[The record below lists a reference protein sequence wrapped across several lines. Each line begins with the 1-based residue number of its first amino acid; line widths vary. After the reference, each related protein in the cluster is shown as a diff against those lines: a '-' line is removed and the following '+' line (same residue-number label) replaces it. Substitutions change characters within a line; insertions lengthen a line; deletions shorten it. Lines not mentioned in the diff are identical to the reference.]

1 MAFRATKQKV
11 LNRGIPPDSFLD
23 ELIAWGRTAP
33 DEIFAP
39 NENADVYS
47 SVVEV
52 LGPWQGLP
60 HRRAAMLEVMRVLA
74 GFESSWDW
82 NAGVDSHN
90 PTSTTPT
97 TIEAGA
103 WQVSANSMVF
113 GPELKNLVLTKVGSL
128 DGNAFQKAM
137 KRDHLLAMEY
147 IARLLRRTV
156 RANGPVKR
164 HEIDEWLRRD
174 AVDEFHA
181 VLGAPSM
188 IRALR
193 AESVEADSI
202 TSVRAEPAEAGMH
215 GFDANTK
222 LTATTAKAL
231 KEAGFK
237 FAIRYLSRKAK
248 PPAKDLT
255 ADELDIILDAGLAV
269 MAVQHV
275 APSGWTPSDTLGVE
289 CGGNAATHARAIGLP
304 EKSSVWLDLEGIAA
318 GTPASAVIA
327 YCNAWFKEVES
338 AGYTTGV
345 YVGANCIL
353 SADELYLSLK
363 TKHYWKSGSNVPD
376 IPHRGYCMVQH
387 IIPDDKIGGVAID
400 RNVTFVDAF
409 GSAPML
415 VTRGLAMDV
424 AAFASPMLA
433 EPVAADAPAVAAHDN
448 DEAILRELAAS
459 HELSAPM
466 ETLISFRNNHGTP
479 VSARYWAI
487 ADFDRRS
494 SEPRLFLFDVRDN
507 HVQSYLCA
515 HGKGSEGPT
524 DDGYANV
531 FSNQPGSNCTSLGVY
546 HCAETYNGTHG
557 FSMRLDGLEASNSK
571 ARARAVV
578 VHGADYVS
586 QDMIRRTGRIGRSD
600 GCLAVE
606 NRYATEVV
614 SALTGGSLVLAWYS
628 NATRPAAA
636 RFVADSAA
644 DEVWSELEPPAAHL
658 AMDASETTASLA
670 MRILHSPKI
679 VLARGHTS
687 GVQDNATAFDNIKD
701 TAEGRAAHR
710 SSYGNAPGGVVNLDP
725 RMLRGM
731 LDLAESFSF
740 SVSEFCGGSHN
751 TNSRHYAGCTADINT
766 INGQHVGAGP
776 SAASFQQRC
785 RELGATE
792 VLGPGD
798 AGHSTHIHAG
808 WPRP

>member
-1 MAFRATKQKV
+1 MTYRATKQKV
-11 LNRGIPPDSFLD
+11 LNRGIPPDSFLN
-23 ELIAWGRTAP
+23 ELIAWGRMAP
-33 DEIFAP
+33 DDIFAP
-39 NENADVYS
+39 NENADVYAS
-47 SVVEV
+47 LVEV

-74 GFESSWDW
+74 GFESSWNW
-82 NAGVDSHN
+82 NEGVDTTNS
-90 PTSTTPT
+90 TSTTPT

-103 WQVSANSMVF
+103 WQVSANSMSF
-113 GPELKNLVLTKVGSL
+113 GRELKDLVLRRVGSL
-128 DGNAFQKAM
+128 DGNAFQMAM

-147 IARLLRRTV
+147 IARLLRRSV

-174 AVDEFHA
+174 AVDEFQ
-181 VLGAPSM
+181 VMLGTPAM
-188 IRALR
+188 IQALR
-193 AESVEADSI
+193 LESVAANFPG
-202 TSVRAEPAEAGMH
+202 VRAEPAEAGMH

-255 ADELDIILDAGLAV
+255 AEELDIILDAGLAV

-275 APSGWTPSDTLGVE
+275 APSGWTPSAALGVE
-289 CGGNAATHARAIGLP
+289 YGSNAARQARDIGLA

-318 GTPASAVIA
+318 GTPASAVII

-353 SADELYLSLK
+353 SADELYLNLT
-363 TKHYWKSGSNVPD
+363 TKHYWKSGSDVPD

-387 IIPDDKIGGVAID
+387 IIPNDKIGGVAID
-400 RNVTFVDAF
+400 RNVAFVDAF

-415 VTRGLAMDV
+415 VTRRPAMDV
-424 AAFASPMLA
+424 AAFARPMLA
-433 EPVAADAPAVAAHDN
+433 KSAAAIAPLVAASDN
-448 DEAILRELAAS
+448 DEAILRALAAS
-459 HELSAPM
+459 HELSVPM
-466 ETLISFRNNHGTP
+466 ETLISFRNEHGAP
-479 VSARYWAI
+479 VSAQYWAI

-494 SEPRLFLFDVRDN
+494 SLPRLFLFDVRNN

-515 HGKGSEGPT
+515 HGIGSEGPS
-524 DDGYANV
+524 DDGYASV
-531 FSNQPGSNCTSLGVY
+531 FSNQSGSNCTSLGVY
-546 HCAETYNGTHG
+546 RCAETYNGKHG
-557 FSMRLDGLEASNSK
+557 FSMRLDGLEASNSY

-586 QDMIRRTGRIGRSD
+586 QDIIRSTGRIGRSD
-600 GCLAVE
+600 GCLVVE
-606 NRYATEVV
+606 NRFATEVV
-614 SALTGGSLVLAWYS
+614 SALTGGSLVLACYS
-628 NATRPAAA
+628 KAARPAVA
-636 RFVADSAA
+636 RLDADISS
-644 DEVWSELEPPAAHL
+644 DVVWSELEPPTHFAV
-658 AMDASETTASLA
+658 DADETTASLA
-670 MRILHSPKI
+670 KRILQSPKI
-679 VLARGHTS
+679 VLARGHAS
-687 GVQDNATAFDNIKD
+687 GIQDNATALENIQD
-701 TAEGRAAHR
+701 TADGRAARR
-710 SSYGNAPGGVVNLDP
+710 SSYGNAPGGFVNLDA
-725 RMLRGM
+725 RMLKGM
-731 LDLAESFSF
+731 LDLEELFSF
-740 SVSEFCGGSHN
+740 SVSEICGGSHN
-751 TNSRHYAGCTADINT
+751 TNSRHYAGCAVDINT
-766 INGQHVGAGP
+766 IDGQHVGSSNQ
-776 SAASFQQRC
+776 SAAFFQRRC

>member
-1 MAFRATKQKV
+1 MAFHATKQKV
-11 LNRGIPPDSFLD
+11 LNRGVPPDSFLH
-23 ELIAWGRTAP
+23 ELIAWGRAAP

-39 NENADVYS
+39 NQNADVYS
-47 SVVEV
+47 SVVEA

-82 NAGVDSHN
+82 NAGVDTNN
-90 PTSTTPT
+90 PTSITPN

-103 WQVSANSMVF
+103 WQVSANSMSF
-113 GPELKNLVLTKVGSL
+113 GPELKELVLTKVGSL

-137 KRDHLLAMEY
+137 KRDHPLAMEY

-156 RANGPVKR
+156 NHNGPVKR
-164 HEIDEWLRRD
+164 HEIDAWLRRD
-174 AVDEFHA
+174 AVEEFQT
-181 VLGAPSM
+181 LLEAPSM
-188 IRALR
+188 IGALSLR
-193 AESVEADSI
+193 SVAAGI
-202 TSVRAEPAEAGMH
+202 TDVKAEPAKAGMQ
-215 GFDANTK
+215 GFDTNTR

-231 KEAGFK
+231 REAGFT

-255 ADELDIILDAGLAV
+255 AAELNIVLDAGLAV

-275 APSGWTPSDTLGVE
+275 TPSDWTPSDTLGVE
-289 CGGNAATHARAIGLP
+289 YGGNAAAHARAIGLA

-318 GTPASAVIA
+318 GTPANAVVA

-345 YVGANCIL
+345 YVGANSIL
-353 SADELYLSLK
+353 SADELYLNLK
-363 TKHYWKSGSNVPD
+363 TTHYWKSGSDVPD

-387 IIPDDKIGGVAID
+387 IIPGDKVGGVAID

-415 VTRGLAMDV
+415 VTRGPAMEM
-424 AAFASPMLA
+424 AALASPMLA
-433 EPVAADAPAVAAHDN
+433 ESVAPGVPAVAARD
-448 DEAILRELAAS
+448 DEAVLRELAAS
-459 HELSAPM
+459 HELSVPM
-466 ETLISFRNNHGTP
+466 ETLIGFRNNHGGAM
-479 VSARYWAI
+479 SARYWAI
-487 ADFDRRS
+487 ADFDRKS
-494 SEPRLFLFDVRDN
+494 SEPRLFLFDVRDSR
-507 HVQSYLCA
+507 VQPYLCA

-531 FSNQPGSNCTSLGVY
+531 FSNESGSNCTSLGIY
-546 HCAETYNGTHG
+546 RCAETYNGKHG
-557 FSMRLDGLEASNSK
+557 FSMRLDGLEATNSN
-571 ARARAVV
+571 ARARDIV

-586 QDMIRRTGRIGRSD
+586 PEIIRRTGRIGRSD

-606 NRYATEVV
+606 NRFCTEVV
-614 SALTGGSLVLAWYS
+614 SALTGGSLVLAWS
-628 NATRPAAA
+628 AKASRPA
-636 RFVADSAA
+636 RFVADIGT
-644 DEVWSELEPPAAHL
+644 EEIWSELEPPTAHL
-658 AMDASETTASLA
+658 AAEATETAASLA
-670 MRILHSPKI
+670 KRIQQSPNI
-679 VLARGHTS
+679 VLARVHAS
-687 GVQDNATAFDNIKD
+687 GNRDNATAFDNIKD
-701 TAEGRAAHR
+701 TADGGPAHR
-710 SSYGNAPGGVVNLDP
+710 SSYENAPGGVVNLDP

-731 LDLAESFSF
+731 LDLAESFRF

-751 TNSRHYAGCTADINT
+751 TGSRHYAGCTADINT
-766 INGQHVGAGP
+766 INGQHV
-776 SAASFQQRC
+776 AASNPFAAPFQQRC